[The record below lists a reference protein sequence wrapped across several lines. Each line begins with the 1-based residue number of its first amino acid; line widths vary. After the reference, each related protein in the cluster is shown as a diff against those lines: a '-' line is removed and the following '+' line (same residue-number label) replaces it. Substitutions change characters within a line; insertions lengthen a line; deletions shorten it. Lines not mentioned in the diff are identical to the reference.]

1 VLVYIAV
8 HQRGHLANVRAPIEH
23 NAGGVF
29 TVAAG
34 APRLLAVR
42 LHGLGHCPMEDKA
55 FRFKAFFIVIV
66 LEKETVAL
74 VTPFLITVAS

>member
-1 VLVYIAV
+1 
-8 HQRGHLANVRAPIEH
+8 
-23 NAGGVF
+23 
-29 TVAAG
+29 
-34 APRLLAVR
+34 
-42 LHGLGHCPMEDKA
+42 MEDKA